1 MNYSECLNAVSL
13 VLESNEV
20 PLIIGESGIGK
31 TALVKYIAR
40 ENGYNLVTIDAN
52 LLKEGEIGGQEG
64 RYVEQRP
71 LRVENVP
78 NVVGSQDKYNTV
90 PGNATTVWK
99 TM

>member
-1 MNYSECLNAVSL
+1 MGLQAWTRAAKFKKWNSW
-13 VLESNEV
+13 
-20 PLIIGESGIGK
+20 
-31 TALVKYIAR
+31 R
-40 ENGYNLVTIDAN
+40 ER
-52 LLKEGEIGGQEG
+52 EEGQEG